1 MSQICGNDLQFSLT
15 RRTRRRDMRTSFGET
30 DRSVFPSFGSLLRS
44 HRPSVVRA
52 AKFIRL
58 MSSFRPRDR
67 MRFERCRGSD

>member
-52 AKFIRL
+52 AKL
-58 MSSFRPRDR
+58 TWSMTSFRARVG
-67 MRFERCRGSD
+67 MRF